1 MLTWDEKSNI
11 QKIITVFEID
21 IKNALDNALEI
32 MFKRVYL

>member
-21 IKNALDNALEI
+21 IKNALDNALQTVD
-32 MFKRVYL
+32 KVAL